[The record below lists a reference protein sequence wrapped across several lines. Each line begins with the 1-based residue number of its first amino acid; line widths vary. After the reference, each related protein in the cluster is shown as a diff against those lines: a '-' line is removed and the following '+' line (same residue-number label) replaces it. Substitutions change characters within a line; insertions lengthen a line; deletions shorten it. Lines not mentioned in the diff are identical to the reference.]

1 MCWISLRFTVR
12 FVLATTRKRSTTFEF
27 KHTTVMHPGGSKIL
41 TDLGGTDATEKFW
54 ALHKQEILL
63 NWAPRLKVGT
73 IEDADAEDID
83 SLGEISNVPFAEHIA
98 DIGNDTPYY
107 TDSHID
113 FRQEVRDWVYTAL
126 FRSGIAEKHESNGER
141 PPDSLFEEMGQKG
154 ILAARLGP
162 GKHLKVWQ
170 EKVMHDSNAT
180 IFGVKPEEF
189 DYFHERILHEEI
201 VRCACP
207 GFVAGIGDGHCIGA
221 PPIFQF
227 VRIHQYVHSL
237 KNHLLNHS
245 NNNRVQPGCRMKFFL
260 RSCQVRNVSVWQSA
274 SLKQDL
280 TWQI

>member
-1 MCWISLRFTVR
+1 
-12 FVLATTRKRSTTFEF
+12 
-27 KHTTVMHPGGSKIL
+27 MHYFI
-41 TDLGGTDATEKFW
+41 T
-54 ALHKQEILL
+54 
-63 NWAPRLKVGT
+63 
-73 IEDADAEDID
+73 EDID

-221 PPIFQF
+221 PLSSNS
-227 VRIHQYVHSL
+227 YVFISVFT
-237 KNHLLNHS
+237 HL
-245 NNNRVQPGCRMKFFL
+245 
-260 RSCQVRNVSVWQSA
+260 
-274 SLKQDL
+274 
-280 TWQI
+280 

>member
-1 MCWISLRFTVR
+1 M
-12 FVLATTRKRSTTFEF
+12 
-27 KHTTVMHPGGSKIL
+27 
-41 TDLGGTDATEKFW
+41 
-54 ALHKQEILL
+54 
-63 NWAPRLKVGT
+63 
-73 IEDADAEDID
+73 
-83 SLGEISNVPFAEHIA
+83 
-98 DIGNDTPYY
+98 
-107 TDSHID
+107 
-113 FRQEVRDWVYTAL
+113 YTAL

-141 PPDSLFEEMGQKG
+141 PPDSLFEEMGKQG

-227 VRIHQYVHSL
+227 VRIHQCVHSL
-237 KNHLLNHS
+237 VIKITRTRIEH
-245 NNNRVQPGCRMKFFL
+245 RVQPGCRMKFFL
-260 RSCQVRNVSVWQSA
+260 RSYQARNVSVWQSA